1 MSVNVKTYSRLQ
13 IAKETEFK
21 DSTLSNYPNDFFICI
36 NATGML
42 HSIPHFKKDHNNVI
56 NLYFDDTEVDKE
68 KWLGPIKYTAKA
80 CTKEQ
85 AQQIVEFVDNIPDG
99 STVHIYCTR
108 GESRSPAIGFFI
120 REYRNNELNVE
131 KSDDIN
137 YFLYNLLHTVSK
149 EKSC

>member
-1 MSVNVKTYSRLQ
+1 MAINVKTYSRLQ
-13 IAKETEFK
+13 IAKETNFK
-21 DSTLSNYPNDFFICI
+21 DVTLKDYPTDFFICV

-42 HSIPHFKKDHNNVI
+42 HSIPHFKKDHTNVI
-56 NLYFDDTEVDKE
+56 NLYFDDTDVDKE

-80 CTKEQ
+80 CTRDQ
-85 AQQIVEFVDNIPDG
+85 ALQIINFVDVIPED

-120 REYRNNELNVE
+120 REYRNKE
-131 KSDDIN
+131 SDIQKGDNIN
-137 YFLYNLLHTVSK
+137 YFLYNLLHEVSK

>member
-1 MSVNVKTYSRLQ
+1 MTINVKTYSRLQ

-21 DSTLSNYPNDFFICI
+21 DSTLKNFPNDFFICI

-42 HSIPHFKKDHNNVI
+42 HSIPHFKKEHPNVI
-56 NLYFDDTEVDKE
+56 NLYFDDTEIDKE

-85 AQQIVEFVDNIPDG
+85 ALEIVNFVDEIPND

-108 GESRSPAIGFFI
+108 GESRSPAIGIFI
-120 REYRNNELNVE
+120 KEYRNKESNVE
-131 KSDDIN
+131 KSDYIN

-149 EKSC
+149 ERSC